1 MNAERVIVTL
11 TIANSRPF
19 PRLVDALG
27 DVPDRNAPIVAP
39 CHIYLV
45 ALERC
50 NSRSKDE
57 MIMGLPSV
65 EVFMAC
71 IENLVEVAFQRSIFM
86 DGNRREKLPLRYR

>member
-1 MNAERVIVTL
+1 MNVERVLVTL

-19 PRLVDALG
+19 PRLIDALG

-50 NSRSKDE
+50 NSRSEDE
-57 MIMGLPSV
+57 AIMGLPSV
-65 EVFMAC
+65 NVFMAC
-71 IENLVEVAFQRSIFM
+71 IEDLVEVDYQRSIFVH
-86 DGNRREKLPLRYR
+86 GNRRGKLPLRYH